1 MPNIEEI
8 KKLREE
14 TGVSMMECKKALE
27 KTDGDIEKAKKVLRE
42 RGVELAGKRAAKDT
56 GEGLVASYI
65 HSNNKVGVLLDIRCE
80 SDFVAKS
87 DDFKSLAHE
96 ICLQI
101 AAAKPK
107 YVKEDDVKEEEIQE
121 EKGIVLKQC
130 EESNKPQNIVDQIV
144 EGRIKKFKKEV
155 VLLMQP
161 WVKDDKQ
168 TIEDLINDKVAK
180 IGEKIIINRFERF
193 EI

>member
-1 MPNIEEI
+1 MANIEQI
-8 KKLREE
+8 KRLREE
-14 TGVSMMECKKALE
+14 TGVSMMECKNALE
-27 KTDGDIEKAKKVLRE
+27 KTGGDIEKAKKVLRE
-42 RGVELAGKRAAKDT
+42 RGEELAGKRAGRTA
-56 GEGLVASYI
+56 GEGIITSYI

-101 AAAKPK
+101 AAAQPR
-107 YVKEDDVKEEEIQE
+107 YIKEEDVPKEVLEE
-121 EKGIVLKQC
+121 EKEIVLKQSAG
-130 EESNKPQNIVDQIV
+130 SNKPEKIIEQIV
-144 EGRIKKFKKEV
+144 EGRLKKFKKEV

-161 WVKDDKQ
+161 WVKEDKR
-168 TIEDLINDKVAK
+168 TIEDLINEKIGK
-180 IGEKIIINRFERF
+180 IGEKIIVNSFERF

>member
-1 MPNIEEI
+1 MPNIDQI
-8 KKLREE
+8 KQLREE

-27 KTDGDIEKAKKVLRE
+27 KTGDDIEKAKKVLRE
-42 RGVELAGKRAAKDT
+42 RGVELAGKRAGKAT
-56 GEGLVASYI
+56 GEGLVTSYI

-107 YVKEDDVKEEEIQE
+107 YIKDEDVTDVEIKEEKEI
-121 EKGIVLKQC
+121 IIKQC
-130 EESNKPQNIVDQIV
+130 ETSGKEEKFLDKII
-144 EGRIKKFKKEV
+144 EGRLVKYKKEI

>member
-1 MPNIEEI
+1 MSNIDNI
-8 KKLREE
+8 KKLRDE

-27 KTDGDIEKAKKVLRE
+27 KTNNDIKEAKKVLRE
-42 RGVELAGKRAAKDT
+42 RGVELAAKRAGKTT
-56 GEGLVASYI
+56 GQGIIKSYI

-87 DDFKSLAHE
+87 EDFINLAHE

-101 AAAKPK
+101 AASGPK
-107 YVKEDDVKEEEIQE
+107 YVREEDVTKEEVEE
-121 EKGIVLKQC
+121 EKQIILKQQ
-130 EESNKPQNIVDQIV
+130 ENAKKPKEILSKIID
-144 EGRIKKFKKEV
+144 GRINKFKKEI

-161 WVKDDKQ
+161 WVKDEKMS
-168 TIEDLINDKVAK
+168 IEDLVNEKIAK
-180 IGEKIIINRFERF
+180 IGERIEINRFQRF

>member
-1 MPNIEEI
+1 MTTIDQI

-27 KTDGDIEKAKKVLRE
+27 KSNNDVEKAKKILRE
-42 RGVELAGKRAAKDT
+42 RGEEVANKRAGKET
-56 GEGLVASYI
+56 GQGLVASYI

-87 DDFKSLAHE
+87 DDFKTLARE

-101 AAAKPK
+101 AAAKPLYIK
-107 YVKEDDVKEEEIQE
+107 GDEVTAEEIQE
-121 EKGIVLKQC
+121 EKDIILKQ
-130 EESNKPQNIVDQIV
+130 EEGKNKPKDIMEKIL
-144 EGRIKKFKKEV
+144 EGRINKFKKEI
-155 VLLMQP
+155 VLMMQP
-161 WVKDDKQ
+161 WVKDDKM
-168 TIEDLINDKVAK
+168 TIEDLVNDKIAK
-180 IGEKIIINRFERF
+180 IGERIEVKRFERF

>member
-1 MPNIEEI
+1 MPNIEQI
-8 KKLREE
+8 KQLREE

-27 KTDGDIEKAKKVLRE
+27 KTGDDIEKAKKVLRE
-42 RGVELAGKRAAKDT
+42 RGVELAGKRAGKAT
-56 GEGLVASYI
+56 GEGIVTSYI

-87 DDFKSLAHE
+87 DDFKMLAHE

-101 AAAKPK
+101 AAARPK
-107 YVKEDDVKEEEIQE
+107 YITESDVTEEEIKE

-130 EESNKPQNIVDQIV
+130 EGSNKPENIVEQIV
-144 EGRIKKFKKEV
+144 EGRIKKFKKEI

>member
-1 MPNIEEI
+1 MANIEQI

-14 TGVSMMECKKALE
+14 TGVSMTECKNALE
-27 KTDGDIEKAKKVLRE
+27 KGGDIEKAKKILRE
-42 RGVELAGKRAAKDT
+42 RGEELAGKRAGRTA
-56 GEGLVASYI
+56 GEGVIASYI

-87 DDFKSLAHE
+87 DDFKGLAHE

-101 AAAKPK
+101 AAAKPR
-107 YVKEDDVKEEEIQE
+107 YVKEEDVPEEVIKEEREI
-121 EKGIVLKQC
+121 ILKQN
-130 EESNKPQNIVDQIV
+130 EGSDKPEKIIEQIV
-144 EGRIKKFKKEV
+144 EGRLKKFKKET

-161 WVKDDKQ
+161 WVKEEKQ
-168 TIEDLINDKVAK
+168 SIENLINEKIAK
-180 IGEKIIINRFERF
+180 IGEKIIVNRFERY

>member
-27 KTDGDIEKAKKVLRE
+27 KTNGDIEKAKKVLRE
-42 RGVELAGKRAAKDT
+42 RGVELAGKRAARDT

-107 YVKEDDVKEEEIQE
+107 YVKEEDVTDGEIKEEKE
-121 EKGIVLKQC
+121 IVLKQC
-130 EESNKPQNIVDQIV
+130 EGSNKPQNIVDQIV

>member
-1 MPNIEEI
+1 MSNIDNI
-8 KKLREE
+8 KKLRDE

-27 KTDGDIEKAKKVLRE
+27 KTKNDIKEAKKVLRE
-42 RGVELAGKRAAKDT
+42 RGVELAAKRAGKTT
-56 GEGLVASYI
+56 GQGIIRSYI

-87 DDFKSLAHE
+87 EDFINLAHE

-101 AAAKPK
+101 AASRPK
-107 YVKEDDVKEEEIQE
+107 YVKEEDVTKEEMEE
-121 EKGIVLKQC
+121 EKQIILKQQ
-130 EESNKPQNIVDQIV
+130 ENTKKPKEIINKIVD
-144 EGRIKKFKKEV
+144 GRIKKFKKEI

-161 WVKDDKQ
+161 WVKDEKMS
-168 TIEDLINDKVAK
+168 IEDLINEKMAK
-180 IGEKIIINRFERF
+180 IGERIEVNRFQRF

>member
-1 MPNIEEI
+1 MPKIEQI
-8 KKLREE
+8 KQLREE

-27 KTDGDIEKAKKVLRE
+27 KTGDDIEKAKKVLRE
-42 RGVELAGKRAAKDT
+42 RGVELAGKRSGKAT
-56 GEGLVASYI
+56 GEGVITSYI

-87 DDFKSLAHE
+87 DDFKTLAHE

-101 AAAKPK
+101 AAARPK
-107 YVKEDDVKEEEIQE
+107 YIKDEDVTEAEIKEEKEIV
-121 EKGIVLKQC
+121 IKQC
-130 EESNKPQNIVDQIV
+130 EASGKEAKFLDKII
-144 EGRIKKFKKEV
+144 EGKLVKYKKEV

>member
-1 MPNIEEI
+1 MPNIEQI
-8 KKLREE
+8 KQLREE

-42 RGVELAGKRAAKDT
+42 RGVELAGKRAGKAT
-56 GEGLVASYI
+56 GEGLITSYI

-87 DDFKSLAHE
+87 EDFKTLAHE

-107 YVKEDDVKEEEIQE
+107 YIKDEDVTEKELKEEKE
-121 EKGIVLKQC
+121 IVLKQC
-130 EESNKPQNIVDQIV
+130 EGSNKPENIVEQIV
-144 EGRIKKFKKEV
+144 EGRIKKFKKEI

-168 TIEDLINDKVAK
+168 TIGDLVNDKVAK

>member
-1 MPNIEEI
+1 MANIEQI

-14 TGVSMMECKKALE
+14 TGVSMTECKNALE
-27 KTDGDIEKAKKVLRE
+27 KGGDIEKAKKILRE
-42 RGVELAGKRAAKDT
+42 RGEELAGKRAGRTA
-56 GEGLVASYI
+56 GEGVIASYI

-87 DDFKSLAHE
+87 DDFKILAHE

-101 AAAKPK
+101 AAAKPR
-107 YVKEDDVKEEEIQE
+107 YVKEEDVPEEVIEEEREIIIKQNE
-121 EKGIVLKQC
+121 GSDKPEKII
-130 EESNKPQNIVDQIV
+130 EQIID
-144 EGRIKKFKKEV
+144 GRLKKFKKEA

-161 WVKDDKQ
+161 WVKEEKQ
-168 TIEDLINDKVAK
+168 SIENLINEKIAK
-180 IGEKIIINRFERF
+180 IGEKIIVNRFERY

>member
-27 KTDGDIEKAKKVLRE
+27 KTGGDIEKAKKVLRE

-96 ICLQI
+96 VCLQI

-107 YVKEDDVKEEEIQE
+107 YVKEEDVKKEEIEE

-130 EESNKPQNIVDQIV
+130 EGSNKPQNIIDQIV
-144 EGRIKKFKKEV
+144 EGRIKKFKKEI

-168 TIEDLINDKVAK
+168 TIGDLINDKVAK
-180 IGEKIIINRFERF
+180 IGEKIVINRFERF

>member
-1 MPNIEEI
+1 MSNIEQI

-27 KTDGDIEKAKKVLRE
+27 KSENDIEKAKKVLRE
-42 RGVELAGKRAAKDT
+42 RGVELAGKRAGRDT
-56 GEGLVASYI
+56 GEGIITSYI

-87 DDFKSLAHE
+87 DDFKSLALE

-101 AAAKPK
+101 AAAKPL
-107 YVKEDDVKEEEIQE
+107 YIKEEDVTEEELAE
-121 EKGIVLKQC
+121 EKDIILKQC
-130 EESNKPQNIVDQIV
+130 ETSGKEEKFLEKIV
-144 EGRIKKFKKEV
+144 EGKLVKYKKDV

-168 TIEDLINDKVAK
+168 TIQDLINDKIAK
-180 IGEKIIINRFERF
+180 IGEKIIVNRFERF

>member
-1 MPNIEEI
+1 MANIEEI

-27 KTDGDIEKAKKVLRE
+27 KSGGDVEKAKKVLRE
-42 RGVELAGKRAAKDT
+42 RGVELAGKRAGKAT
-56 GEGLVASYI
+56 GEGLIASYI

-87 DDFKSLAHE
+87 DDFKTLAHE

-107 YVKEDDVKEEEIQE
+107 YIKEEDVKEEEIE
-121 EKGIVLKQC
+121 EERRIVLKQC
-130 EESNKPQNIVDQIV
+130 EGVNKPKNIVEQIV
-144 EGRIKKFKKEV
+144 EGRIKKFKKEI
-155 VLLMQP
+155 VLLMQS

>member
-1 MPNIEEI
+1 MPNIDQI
-8 KKLREE
+8 KQLREE

-27 KTDGDIEKAKKVLRE
+27 KTGDDIEKAKKVLRE
-42 RGVELAGKRAAKDT
+42 RGVELAGKRAGKAT
-56 GEGLVASYI
+56 GEGLVTSYI

-87 DDFKSLAHE
+87 DDFKTLAHE

-107 YVKEDDVKEEEIQE
+107 YIKDEDVTESEIKEEKEI
-121 EKGIVLKQC
+121 IIKQC
-130 EESNKPQNIVDQIV
+130 ETSGKEEKFLDKII
-144 EGRIKKFKKEV
+144 EGRLVKYKKEI

>member
-1 MPNIEEI
+1 MSNIEQI
-8 KKLREE
+8 KQLREE

-27 KTDGDIEKAKKVLRE
+27 KSGDDIEKAKKALRE
-42 RGVELAGKRAAKDT
+42 RGVELAGKRAGRDA
-56 GEGLVASYI
+56 GEGIIASYI

-87 DDFKSLAHE
+87 DDFKMLAHE

-107 YVKEDDVKEEEIQE
+107 HITGEDVTEEELAE
-121 EKGIVLKQC
+121 EREIILKQC
-130 EESNKPQNIVDQIV
+130 EKSGKEEKFLDKIV
-144 EGRIKKFKKEV
+144 EGKLSKYKKEV
-155 VLLMQP
+155 ALLMQP
-161 WVKDDKQ
+161 WVKDEKQ
-168 TIEDLINDKVAK
+168 TIQDLINDKITK
-180 IGEKIIINRFERF
+180 IGEKIIVNRFERF